1 MNTDL
6 RRVKDAVDALHR
18 RSPYLNL
25 WFQKWPRYPN
35 EVTTVEKKT
44 LVGTQHSTS
53 TPTTTST
60 TTTSTPTT
68 SNVWRFDTLG
78 LNGIKTRTQYWTENT
93 SAVS

>member
-6 RRVKDAVDALHR
+6 REHVDF
-18 RSPYLNL
+18 SPVDWIL
-25 WFQKWPRYPN
+25 K
-35 EVTTVEKKT
+35 VTTVEKKT